1 MTRAVVFFYVLVLA
15 AMIAITTAAGLD
27 RGIFDALEALWPDL
41 WFRATLADAYFAFLS
56 VYLFVLW
63 RERSAAAKALWLVLF
78 LGLGSMGIA
87 AYVLSGIYRYGG
99 VRGLLAGEAASG
111 GAA

>member
-1 MTRAVVFFYVLVLA
+1 MTRAVVLFYLLVLA

-63 RERSAAAKALWLVLF
+63 RERSAAAKVLWLVLF
-78 LGLGSMGIA
+78 MGLGSMGIA
-87 AYVLSGIYRYGG
+87 AYVLTGVYRYGG
-99 VRGLLAGEAASG
+99 VRGLLEGPRPQERTA
-111 GAA
+111 

>member
-1 MTRAVVFFYVLVLA
+1 MSRTVVVFYLLVLA
-15 AMIAITTAAGLD
+15 VMIAITTAASLD
-27 RGIFDALEALWPDL
+27 RGIFDALEVLWPEL

-63 RERSAAAKALWLVLF
+63 RERSAVAKVFWLVVF

-87 AYVLSGIYRYGG
+87 AYVLSGIFRYGG
-99 VRGLLAGEAASG
+99 VRGLLERPPAGNCAA
-111 GAA
+111 